1 MGHFCLIW
9 VFFCLLLVF
18 FSRNYACYWCWFGC
32 CCYCCFYAPSCLL
45 NVLLLLFGCFLLLLL
60 LLMLFL
66 HVYVERIHIY
76 WTNLFRKI
84 ICLNQEH
91 MTAKPI
97 STKQLLSW
105 FRTNNYALF
114 QIGGVCY
121 FSRPRTLLIR
131 SFNLFLVYTFIELP
145 IQAINPETFLST
157 C

>member
-105 FRTNNYALF
+105 FRTNNYALLWSPRRKHIIATCPSVHPSDTF
-114 QIGGVCY
+114 VEQIALK
-121 FSRPRTLLIR
+121 LLMGFKR
-131 SFNLFLVYTFIELP
+131 NSVYR
-145 IQAINPETFLST
+145 
-157 C
+157 

>member
-45 NVLLLLFGCFLLLLL
+45 NVLLLLFGCFLLLL

>member
-18 FSRNYACYWCWFGC
+18 FSRIYACYWCWFGC

-45 NVLLLLFGCFLLLLL
+45 NVLLLLFGCFLLLL